1 MSSQALSLSR
11 KKIRNHLSLQ
21 KKVEV
26 IRTAQNNPSMNVLT
40 LGEIF
45 KCGKTQ
51 VARILKC
58 KDSLVTQYN
67 ANASGSR
74 VHTSSTPSMSEFAE
88 VNKTLYNWYILA
100 CSKNIYPAGPQLIE
114 KAKQIAERLGKSDF
128 TVVLDRKGKNVEEGK
143 EVSKRQL
150 WHFFVTAAGTKDK
163 PVVIWRSENPRCLRR
178 FDKSA
183 LPVDYYSQ
191 KKAWMTGRDNGVNSL

>member
-1 MSSQALSLSR
+1 
-11 KKIRNHLSLQ
+11 
-21 KKVEV
+21 
-26 IRTAQNNPSMNVLT
+26 
-40 LGEIF
+40 
-45 KCGKTQ
+45 
-51 VARILKC
+51 
-58 KDSLVTQYN
+58 
-67 ANASGSR
+67 
-74 VHTSSTPSMSEFAE
+74 MSEFAE
-88 VNKTLYNWYILA
+88 VNKTLYNWYLLA

-114 KAKQIAERLGKSDF
+114 KAKLIAERLGKSDF

-163 PVVIWRSENPRCLRR
+163 PVVIWRSKNPRCLRR